1 MSRLD
6 GSGEGDLSVTPLA
19 ERPIR
24 PLMPKSLARD
34 SRRGKEHHPFHSFTE
49 KVKVRTVSHPQKFPK
64 MFSLKGC
71 VCVCVPFRKS
81 HVSWTLDRF
90 LMAEVVRDLDLLG
103 QSLFETDV
111 YHAVPSTSSTT
122 DSNLTKLEKSSRPL
136 SRNYRPVRAPP
147 TLARL
152 QLSRTM
158 K

>member
-34 SRRGKEHHPFHSFTE
+34 SRRGKEHHPFHSFTG

-71 VCVCVPFRKS
+71 VCVCAFPQVTRQ
-81 HVSWTLDRF
+81 LDSGPISDGGSCPR
-90 LMAEVVRDLDLLG
+90 
-103 QSLFETDV
+103 S
-111 YHAVPSTSSTT
+111 
-122 DSNLTKLEKSSRPL
+122 
-136 SRNYRPVRAPP
+136 
-147 TLARL
+147 
-152 QLSRTM
+152 
-158 K
+158 